1 MSIIYYF
8 LLENKYLMLIFAL
21 VSIKLIMTK
30 NKIALIVAGGKGLR
44 MQTDIP
50 KQFIELRGK
59 PVLMYTLEAFRQ
71 YNKSI
76 QLIVVLPTYQIDFW
90 KFLCKKHFFD
100 LTHQIVA
107 GGQTRY
113 QSVKNGLEVIEN
125 SALVAVHDGVRPFV
139 SIQTIARCFDEADKN
154 GSAIPVMDLEES
166 IRQVDESG
174 SLSVDRTS
182 YKLVQTPQVF
192 NSEILKKAYEQS
204 FSPLF
209 TDDASV
215 VEALGTKIHLV
226 EGNREN
232 IKITTVFDIVLAE
245 SILKFECQKSN

>member
-1 MSIIYYF
+1 
-8 LLENKYLMLIFAL
+8 
-21 VSIKLIMTK
+21 MTK
-30 NKIALIVAGGKGLR
+30 TKIAIIVAGGKGLR
-44 MQTDIP
+44 MQADIP
-50 KQFIELRGK
+50 KQFIELCGK
-59 PVLMYTLEAFRQ
+59 PVLMYTLEAFHR
-71 YNKSI
+71 YNTSI
-76 QLIVVLPTYQIDFW
+76 QLIVVLPATQIDFW
-90 KFLCKKHFFD
+90 KFLCKKHYFE
-100 LTHQIVA
+100 LNHKIVS

-113 QSVKNGLEVIEN
+113 QSVKNGLKVINE
-125 SALVAVHDGVRPFV
+125 SAMIAVHDGVRPFV
-139 SIQTIARCFDEADKN
+139 SIQTIARCFEDADKY

-174 SLSVDRTS
+174 SLSIDRTS

-232 IKITTVFDIVLAE
+232 IKITTGFDIVLAE
-245 SILKFECQKSN
+245 TILKFECQKSN